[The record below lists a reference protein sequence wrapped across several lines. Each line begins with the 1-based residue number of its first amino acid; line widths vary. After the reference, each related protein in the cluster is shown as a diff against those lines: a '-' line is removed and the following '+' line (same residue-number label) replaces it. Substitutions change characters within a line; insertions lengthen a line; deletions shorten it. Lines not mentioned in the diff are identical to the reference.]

1 MTDFLLLYL
10 GTITGT
16 LILVLVV
23 VVSLIELRRRSR
35 ILSER
40 AERYPAACELE
51 TLTHDVA
58 RLEEHRER
66 LQEEAEDAKSVI
78 RRRESAEQWLEANHT
93 LYEKASRELPGLQA
107 EVETARQQ
115 RDSRITERD
124 EARVECEGLRNE
136 IRELQQQLAPSRLII
151 ERKKEA
157 QEWLDANY
165 ATYERAR
172 RELPVVLDDMAAAE
186 MKLESLTAACT
197 DAEIKNKQLLS
208 EQQSLEREIEPAK
221 FIIQQ
226 RRDAEE
232 WLKANSP
239 SYERISHDL
248 PRKVEELAATT
259 LKLNELR
266 QARDSQEAAIHQLQ
280 SERTELERE
289 IEPAK
294 FVIQQRREAEGWLA
308 ANKPLYDRITQE
320 LPQLEADRDGVEAE
334 LKELRADFVEVESL
348 QQRAAAERDWKLA
361 ENQRLH
367 EVIKGQIAEGQR
379 LTRELGELQAK
390 QSGVLAEL
398 EQLRVKKDAAESEL
412 QFVES
417 EVAQAKLAVV
427 KLHEQCQD
435 LESDRAVKLE
445 VVQALDRLKKTLEAD
460 VERLDDEIENKK
472 ARLEAELKQINDLI
486 AAAVHRWEQIAP
498 TVGISDENK
507 LAELWSPALSP
518 AQFSV
523 ESDND
528 EQASL
533 ERTARHLSD
542 LGLRF
547 DQRVLNAFHTS
558 LKVAE
563 MSPLVVLAG
572 ISGTGKS
579 ELPRR
584 YAEGMGMHSL
594 TLAVQPRWDSPQ
606 DMFGFYNYLENRYRA
621 TELARALVQMD
632 SFFNEAGRNWCYPDG
647 WERNNLSDRM
657 LLVLLDE
664 MNLAR
669 VEYYFSEFLSRLET
683 RRGIDRRSPLERRKA
698 EIALEVGM
706 QSLSRNNGQ
715 VNVQQQPTL
724 QLFVDTN
731 VLFVGT
737 MNEDESTQTLSD
749 KVVDRAN
756 VLRFGRPTKL
766 ASRTP
771 EHLAKPSDSW
781 LPYDT
786 WRRWIRSEDTLP
798 TNVHEEVSQWGQKLN
813 QAMQSIG
820 RPFAHRTFAS
830 MLAYVAN
837 YPDPDAF
844 KLAMADQVELKLL
857 PKFRGLDPQDAGV
870 RRSLDEVKKV
880 LSDLGDDKLQK
891 AVEEAAK
898 GGDHQFVWHGV
909 DRLENT

>member
-1 MTDFLLLYL
+1 MTDLLIPYLISMSVSLFLLGATAFLL
-10 GTITGT
+10 F
-16 LILVLVV
+16 
-23 VVSLIELRRRSR
+23 ELRRRIETFKEHESR
-35 ILSER
+35 LPDACRLPGLTAEVSRLTEER
-40 AERYPAACELE
+40 NAFQK
-51 TLTHDVA
+51 DIDNA
-58 RLEEHRER
+58 R
-66 LQEEAEDAKSVI
+66 SVI
-78 RRRESAEQWLEANHT
+78 ARQKAVEQWLDQNLVT
-93 LYEKASRELPGLQA
+93 YERASRELPALRAEFESLTKQRDTVRDQCEQLREESRQLHQDTAPYRLLIERKQQAEKWLNENQARYEKVQRELPLLNDQFESLQA
-107 EVETARQQ
+107 SLIDLR
-115 RDSRITERD
+115 RERD
-124 EARVECEGLRNE
+124 EIVLEEKQAEH
-136 IRELQQQLAPSRLII
+136 QH
-151 ERKKEA
+151 K
-157 QEWLDANY
+157 WL
-165 ATYERAR
+165 
-172 RELPVVLDDMAAAE
+172 LD
-186 MKLESLTAACT
+186 
-197 DAEIKNKQLLS
+197 
-208 EQQSLEREIEPAK
+208 
-221 FIIQQ
+221 
-226 RRDAEE
+226 
-232 WLKANSP
+232 
-239 SYERISHDL
+239 
-248 PRKVEELAATT
+248 
-259 LKLNELR
+259 
-266 QARDSQEAAIHQLQ
+266 
-280 SERTELERE
+280 
-289 IEPAK
+289 
-294 FVIQQRREAEGWLA
+294 
-308 ANKPLYDRITQE
+308 
-320 LPQLEADRDGVEAE
+320 
-334 LKELRADFVEVESL
+334 
-348 QQRAAAERDWKLA
+348 
-361 ENQRLH
+361 ENQRLNG
-367 EVIKGQIAEGQR
+367 VIGGQVAEQR
-379 LTRELGELQAK
+379 KMNKEFGELQAK
-390 QSGVLAEL
+390 QAGLLAL
-398 EQLRVKKDAAESEL
+398 IEQLQVKRDDAEGRLKDAESL
-412 QFVES
+412 VT
-417 EVAQAKLAVV
+417 QAKATVE
-427 KLHEQCQD
+427 KLVDQVEEI
-435 LESDRAVKLE
+435 ESDRAVKLE
-445 VVQALDRLKKTLEAD
+445 VVQALDRLKKQLES
-460 VERLDDEIENKK
+460 EKKRLDDEIENTK
-472 ARLEAELKQINDLI
+472 ARLEAELEQINDLI

-507 LAELWSPALSP
+507 LAELWSPALSRQ
-518 AQFSV
+518 QFSV
-523 ESDND
+523 ESGND
-528 EQASL
+528 EQACL
-533 ERTARHLSD
+533 EQTARHLSD

-547 DQRVLNAFHTS
+547 DKRVLNAFHTS

-632 SFFNEAGRNWCYPDG
+632 SFFNEEGRNWCFPDG

-771 EHLAKPSDSW
+771 DNLAKPSESW
-781 LPYDT
+781 LPYKT

-880 LSDLGDDKLQK
+880 LNELGDEKLQK

>member
-1 MTDFLLLYL
+1 MTDLLIPYLIAMSVSLLLLGAAVFLLF
-10 GTITGT
+10 
-16 LILVLVV
+16 
-23 VVSLIELRRRSR
+23 ELHRRIDVYKELESR
-35 ILSER
+35 MPDAVRLPGLTEEVQRLSGER
-40 AERYPAACELE
+40 ATFQKEIDDAR
-51 TLTHDVA
+51 VA
-58 RLEEHRER
+58 IARKK
-66 LQEEAEDAKSVI
+66 AV
-78 RRRESAEQWLEANHT
+78 EQWLEQNLVT
-93 LYEKASRELPGLQA
+93 YERASRELPGM
-107 EVETARQQ
+107 
-115 RDSRITERD
+115 
-124 EARVECEGLRNE
+124 
-136 IRELQQQLAPSRLII
+136 
-151 ERKKEA
+151 
-157 QEWLDANY
+157 
-165 ATYERAR
+165 RA
-172 RELPVVLDDMAAAE
+172 
-186 MKLESLTAACT
+186 
-197 DAEIKNKQLLS
+197 
-208 EQQSLEREIEPAK
+208 
-221 FIIQQ
+221 
-226 RRDAEE
+226 
-232 WLKANSP
+232 
-239 SYERISHDL
+239 
-248 PRKVEELAATT
+248 
-259 LKLNELR
+259 
-266 QARDSQEAAIHQLQ
+266 
-280 SERTELERE
+280 
-289 IEPAK
+289 
-294 FVIQQRREAEGWLA
+294 
-308 ANKPLYDRITQE
+308 
-320 LPQLEADRDGVEAE
+320 
-334 LKELRADFVEVESL
+334 EVESL
-348 QQRAAAERDWKLA
+348 KEQRGVMETECEQLRAEARQLNQDTAPFRLLIERKREAEQWLSTNLEVYEKAKREFPSLTASVEAAQTTLKQTRKECDAILAETNKSNKEHEWLLQ
-361 ENQRLH
+361 ENQRLND
-367 EVIKGQIAEGQR
+367 VLKGQSAEQKKA
-379 LTRELGELQAK
+379 TKELGELQAK
-390 QSGVLAEL
+390 QAGLLAEIEL
-398 EQLRVKKDAAESEL
+398 LQVKRGDAEGRLRDAESL
-412 QFVES
+412 
-417 EVAQAKLAVV
+417 VAQAKATVE
-427 KLHEQCQD
+427 KLVDQIEEI
-435 LESDRAVKLE
+435 ESDRAVKLE

-523 ESDND
+523 ESDSD

-632 SFFNEAGRNWCYPDG
+632 SFFNEEGRNWCYPDG

-781 LPYDT
+781 LPYNT
-786 WRRWIRSEDTLP
+786 WRRWIRNEDTLP

-880 LSDLGDDKLQK
+880 LNELGDEKLQK